1 MQITA
6 DATDPTDVFT
16 LDSER
21 TKVFIDVQHK
31 FNFTA
36 GVDEFSPFILLF
48 PYFLNSG
55 EFFLIWIAYILV
67 FLEKKPL
74 S

>member
-16 LDSER
+16 LDSGR
-21 TKVFIDVQHK
+21 TKMFIDVQHK

-36 GVDEFSPFILLF
+36 RADEFPPFILLF

-55 EFFLIWIAYILV
+55 EFFFNMDCLYLSV
-67 FLEKKPL
+67 FGEKNL
-74 S
+74 